1 MPLDLHQCYEI
12 LQSKPASSMEDVKK
26 SYRQLIKQHH
36 PDRFAH
42 DPSLQRAC
50 EEKMKRFTEAFR
62 TLDSLLKLHEA
73 TGSLAQ
79 QPEELHIRL
88 DPVQIGDLWGF
99 ADSHDYLRIP
109 AIYQHAGEFS
119 EGLARVCRDDSWG
132 FIDLAGKEVIE
143 LRFSSVGDF
152 SEGRALADYLRF
164 GYLNRVGDWVLRP
177 RFQAASP
184 FREGVAA
191 VKLDGKWGY
200 IQTNGDW
207 FILPRFED
215 AKPFQNGRA
224 FASCHGNSVVVTRR
238 GEVLFR

>member
-12 LQSKPASSMEDVKK
+12 LQSSPGSSIEDVKK
-26 SYRQLIKQHH
+26 SYRSLIKKYH

-42 DPSLQRAC
+42 DPSLQRVY
-50 EEKMKRFTEAFR
+50 EEKMKLFSEAFR
-62 TLDSLLKLHEA
+62 TLESLIKLHQA
-73 TGSLAQ
+73 TGAVPQ

-88 DPVQIGDLWGF
+88 DPVEVNGLWGF
-99 ADSHDYLRIP
+99 ADADGYLRIP
-109 AIYQHAGEFS
+109 PRYQQAGEFS
-119 EGLARVCRDDSWG
+119 EGLARVCRDDCWG
-132 FIDLAGKEVIE
+132 FVDMTGQEVIE
-143 LRFSSVGDF
+143 PRFSLVGDF
-152 SEGRALADYLRF
+152 SEGRALAEYIRY

-177 RFQAASP
+177 RFHAGSP

-200 IQTNGDW
+200 IQSNGDW

-215 AKPFQNGRA
+215 ARPFQNGRA
-224 FASCHGNSVVVTRR
+224 YASCHGRSVVVTRR